1 MELLSNK
8 FKQLIQ
14 TLIERPN
21 LILIATIPIKPL
33 AFVDRI
39 RTRKDCHLIT
49 VCFNTKNYSFSFL
62 NKLRLHGIIVRDQ
75 HYKMN

>member
-8 FKQLIQ
+8 FKQLIE

-33 AFVDRI
+33 PFVDRI
-39 RTRKDCHLIT
+39 RTRKDCHLVT
-49 VCFNTKNYSFSFL
+49 VCLQMKIHIYLF
-62 NKLRLHGIIVRDQ
+62 
-75 HYKMN
+75 

>member
-14 TLIERPN
+14 TLIERPS

-33 AFVDRI
+33 TFVDRI

-49 VCFNTKNYSFSFL
+49 VCFRKKKYVF
-62 NKLRLHGIIVRDQ
+62 IVF
-75 HYKMN
+75 

>member
-14 TLIERPN
+14 TLIDRPN
-21 LILIATIPIKPL
+21 LILIATIPIKPIP
-33 AFVDRI
+33 FVDRI

-49 VCFNTKNYSFSFL
+49 VNSFFFL
-62 NKLRLHGIIVRDQ
+62 KKTNL
-75 HYKMN
+75 

>member
-14 TLIERPN
+14 RLIERPN

-49 VCFNTKNYSFSFL
+49 VCFRKKKKYVFIFF
-62 NKLRLHGIIVRDQ
+62 K
-75 HYKMN
+75 

>member
-21 LILIATIPIKPL
+21 LILIATIPIKPV
-33 AFVDRI
+33 AFVDKI

-49 VCFNTKNYSFSFL
+49 VCFN
-62 NKLRLHGIIVRDQ
+62 NK
-75 HYKMN
+75 K

>member
-1 MELLSNK
+1 MDEIGKMELLSDK

-21 LILIATIPIKPL
+21 LILVATIPIKPL

-39 RTRKDCHLIT
+39 RTRNDSHLLT
-49 VCFNTKNYSFSFL
+49 VSVKQKGTRSH
-62 NKLRLHGIIVRDQ
+62 RLVHISI
-75 HYKMN
+75 NLF

>member
-1 MELLSNK
+1 LIDEIGKMELLSNK
-8 FKQLIQ
+8 FKQLVQ

-21 LILIATIPIKPL
+21 IILIATIPIKPL

-49 VCFNTKNYSFSFL
+49 VCFNEEKYSSIF
-62 NKLRLHGIIVRDQ
+62 
-75 HYKMN
+75 

>member
-8 FKQLIQ
+8 FKQLVQ
-14 TLIERPN
+14 TLIEHSN
-21 LILIATIPIKPL
+21 IILIATIPIKPL

-49 VCFNTKNYSFSFL
+49 VCFNEKKYLSCF
-62 NKLRLHGIIVRDQ
+62 
-75 HYKMN
+75 